1 MHFFATSA
9 LFLAAAVVLAYLP
22 GKLFLES
29 LKLRLRPLEDLCVAS
44 SLGLIISA
52 LAYWLMAYSGQERF
66 YVIWPIAVATVFLFA
81 HRGGIGALPSVWR
94 TTLFPYET
102 KSSSA
107 QDRSRLCLLVV
118 IALGFAVLAV
128 LPLYY
133 WNLTLRSDGTMRVTG
148 VYDVFFHIAIANE
161 LTHSVPPQAPL
172 FAGQPLNYHYGM
184 DLVTAMFAQA
194 TGLSIPD
201 LTLRFV
207 ATFFLTLSMLN
218 VYCFARVWLRSGYW
232 ACLAVFLVFFG
243 EDFSFIPGLI
253 FHEHGDWSVRFFNVP
268 SVLSLFYVN
277 AMLPS
282 LGLLFSGLLC
292 LHHYLQK
299 ESRAWLFPAALCF
312 AALTEVKLF
321 SALQIMFCLG
331 VGAIVYWI
339 VFKATDLFKIAALT
353 AALTAPLTLG
363 LVLHNTSGAHFVM
376 SFTPWPYVSMA
387 MKTLAIESWS
397 DNVAAFTFIALPIY
411 LIGVLGLRI
420 IGVPTVLRA
429 IFLPNREGGLRFIL
443 GLFVLVGAVIT
454 LTCRIVPAD
463 AAHPYNNSVWFLAQS
478 KYVSVVFCR
487 RGAASSAP
495 PPIIQRDVAHVERPS
510 FGAFCGCH

>member
-1 MHFFATSA
+1 M
-9 LFLAAAVVLAYLP
+9 
-22 GKLFLES
+22 
-29 LKLRLRPLEDLCVAS
+29 
-44 SLGLIISA
+44 
-52 LAYWLMAYSGQERF
+52 
-66 YVIWPIAVATVFLFA
+66 
-81 HRGGIGALPSVWR
+81 
-94 TTLFPYET
+94 
-102 KSSSA
+102 
-107 QDRSRLCLLVV
+107 

-128 LPLYY
+128 LPFYY
-133 WNLTLRSDGTMRVTG
+133 CNLTLRSDGTMRVTG

-161 LTHSVPPQAPL
+161 LTHSVPPQAPV

-268 SVLSLFYVN
+268 SVLSLFDVN

-282 LGLLFSGLLC
+282 LGGFFRIAMPPSLSPKRIAC
-292 LHHYLQK
+292 L
-299 ESRAWLFPAALCF
+299 LFPAALCF

-387 MKTLAIESWS
+387 MKTPPSKAGPIMSRPLRLLLCRSISS
-397 DNVAAFTFIALPIY
+397 AFWGCALS
-411 LIGVLGLRI
+411 V
-420 IGVPTVLRA
+420 
-429 IFLPNREGGLRFIL
+429 
-443 GLFVLVGAVIT
+443 
-454 LTCRIVPAD
+454 CRQ
-463 AAHPYNNSVWFLAQS
+463 SCAQS
-478 KYVSVVFCR
+478 CCQTGKAVCVSFLVCSFLSVQ
-487 RGAASSAP
+487 SS
-495 PPIIQRDVAHVERPS
+495 R
-510 FGAFCGCH
+510 